1 MNIKRL
7 SALILAVMMVMC
19 FIPETAFANI
29 EPEEVMRGAAVSAGG
44 SIGTADSIQ
53 FSTVYNGSFQY
64 KTSANEHYYKFTTGS
79 QNASYSLL
87 AYYSSVSN
95 GSGSNGLEVG
105 LLDSQNN
112 FISPSSGTSIGN
124 KIPMSNPGVSGCL
137 RFDSLSKNTTYYV
150 YVYNSSSLFNT
161 RNYTFCVNRLS
172 DGKTPAVPFDPAA
185 MQYGTSY
192 NKSFPQE
199 TTLMEH
205 YYKFTT
211 GSQKQGYTLS
221 ASYTGCS
228 PKEGSNGL
236 TIQLLDSELNRVEPD
251 GNSSFIFMSEPGE
264 SYSIKFSSLAVNTT
278 YYVNVYNNE
287 SYFNTRSYSLRVN
300 SESGASGVPAT
311 GIAIDKQSDM
321 TVDTDGD
328 YVLNLRSGE
337 KRKLTYH
344 FIPQNA
350 DAVPTK
356 WDGDNDAVASVAQDG
371 TVTAHSAGS
380 TRIYVH
386 ADLGSGWTSSWVKVN
401 VDANYFDIVS
411 VLTVNG
417 SKYEVRKSGQT
428 GKIIVSL
435 LTAKNA
441 KKVTI
446 PSKIKCKDGV
456 SRKVTGIKKGAFKGS
471 KAKTLVLKTGDL
483 KKDRVKNCLK
493 GSKVKTIR
501 VKASK
506 SGSKNK
512 KVIKRYKKYF
522 VKKNSGKKVTV
533 K

>member
-211 GSQKQGYTLS
+211 GSQKQGYT
-221 ASYTGCS
+221 
-228 PKEGSNGL
+228 
-236 TIQLLDSELNRVEPD
+236 
-251 GNSSFIFMSEPGE
+251 
-264 SYSIKFSSLAVNTT
+264 
-278 YYVNVYNNE
+278 
-287 SYFNTRSYSLRVN
+287 
-300 SESGASGVPAT
+300 
-311 GIAIDKQSDM
+311 
-321 TVDTDGD
+321 
-328 YVLNLRSGE
+328 
-337 KRKLTYH
+337 
-344 FIPQNA
+344 
-350 DAVPTK
+350 
-356 WDGDNDAVASVAQDG
+356 
-371 TVTAHSAGS
+371 
-380 TRIYVH
+380 
-386 ADLGSGWTSSWVKVN
+386 
-401 VDANYFDIVS
+401 
-411 VLTVNG
+411 
-417 SKYEVRKSGQT
+417 
-428 GKIIVSL
+428 
-435 LTAKNA
+435 
-441 KKVTI
+441 
-446 PSKIKCKDGV
+446 
-456 SRKVTGIKKGAFKGS
+456 
-471 KAKTLVLKTGDL
+471 
-483 KKDRVKNCLK
+483 
-493 GSKVKTIR
+493 
-501 VKASK
+501 
-506 SGSKNK
+506 
-512 KVIKRYKKYF
+512 
-522 VKKNSGKKVTV
+522 
-533 K
+533 

>member
-137 RFDSLSKNTTYYV
+137 RFDSLSK
-150 YVYNSSSLFNT
+150 
-161 RNYTFCVNRLS
+161 
-172 DGKTPAVPFDPAA
+172 
-185 MQYGTSY
+185 
-192 NKSFPQE
+192 
-199 TTLMEH
+199 
-205 YYKFTT
+205 
-211 GSQKQGYTLS
+211 
-221 ASYTGCS
+221 
-228 PKEGSNGL
+228 
-236 TIQLLDSELNRVEPD
+236 
-251 GNSSFIFMSEPGE
+251 
-264 SYSIKFSSLAVNTT
+264 NTT

>member
-19 FIPETAFANI
+19 FIPETAFADI
-29 EPEEVMRGAAVSAGG
+29 EPEEVTLGAAVSAGG

-53 FSTVYNGSFQY
+53 FSTVYKGSFQY

-95 GSGSNGLEVG
+95 DSGSNGLEVG

-172 DGKTPAVPFDPAA
+172 DGKAPAVPFDSVA
-185 MQYGTSY
+185 MQYGT
-192 NKSFPQE
+192 NHTKSFSQG

-221 ASYTGCS
+221 ASYTGCTNES
-228 PKEGSNGL
+228 SNGL
-236 TIQLLDSELNRVEPD
+236 TIQLLDNELNRVEPD
-251 GNSSFIFMSEPGE
+251 GNHSFISMSGPGE
-264 SYSIKFSSLAVNTT
+264 SDSIKFSSLAVNTT
-278 YYVNVYNNE
+278 YYVNVYNN
-287 SYFNTRSYSLRVN
+287 SSSFNTRSYSLRVN
-300 SESGASGVPAT
+300 SESGVPVVPAT
-311 GIAIDKQSDM
+311 GIAINKQSDM

-350 DAVPTK
+350 AAVPTK

-371 TVTAHSAGS
+371 TVTAHGAGS

-386 ADLGSGWTSSWVKVN
+386 ANLGSGWTSSWVKVN

-428 GKIIVSL
+428 GEIIVSL

-446 PSKIKCKDGV
+446 PSKIKCRDGV
-456 SRKVTGIKKGAFKGS
+456 SRKVTGIKKGAFKRS
-471 KAKTLVLKTGDL
+471 KAKTLVLKTGSL
-483 KKDRVKNCLK
+483 KKSRVKKSLK
-493 GSKVKTIR
+493 GSKIRTIR
-501 VKASK
+501 VKAYK
-506 SGSKNK
+506 SGPKNK

-522 VKKNSGKKVTV
+522 AKKNSGKKVTV